1 MEDFKL
7 VLWINIKKIFV
18 IELRV
23 FFDSILLMCSLL
35 GIVYYFIFKEI
46 LFNYN

>member
-1 MEDFKL
+1 MNFEYKE
-7 VLWINIKKIFV
+7 NFV
-18 IELRV
+18 IELCM